1 MARQK
6 KKEPDVSVVTKEA
19 PTPEVVKPPNPEV
32 LERPKRR
39 RFSAK
44 YKVRIIEQANACS
57 DSGEIGSL
65 LRRKGLYWSHLSKW
79 RKAYESGAL
88 QGLSRKR
95 GRKKKPK
102 DPRDKEL
109 EDLRRD
115 KVRLEHR
122 LTQAEKNIEV
132 QKKVSELLGLTL
144 SLETNESSDS

>member
-1 MARQK
+1 MATQK
-6 KKEPDVSVVTKEA
+6 KKEPIVSVVIEEA
-19 PTPEVVKPPNPEV
+19 PNLEVTKPPNPEV
-32 LERPKRR
+32 LEKPKRR

-44 YKVRIIEQANACS
+44 YKVGIVEQANACR
-57 DSGEIGSL
+57 DSREIGSL
-65 LRRKGLYWSHLSKW
+65 LRREGLYWSHLSKW

-88 QGLSRKR
+88 QGLSRTR

-115 KVRLEHR
+115 KVRLERR
-122 LTQAEKNIEV
+122 LTQAEKIIEV

-144 SLETNESSDS
+144 SLETSESSDS